1 MSVEEAPP
9 KVSIR
14 LTRQQR
20 AELKQMF
27 DGLCAYCG
35 EELGDRW
42 HADHVEPVLRVSQ
55 YVKGKGFVATGK
67 MLYPNRDGI
76 ENMMP
81 ACIPCNIHKHGMS
94 LEGWRMY
101 LADLTGVLRRNHAV
115 YRHALRFGFVSE
127 NPKPVVFYFERLRG
141 ASE

>member
-1 MSVEEAPP
+1 MSVEEVP
-9 KVSIR
+9 KTRAR
-14 LTRQQR
+14 LTPKQR

-42 HADHVEPVLRVSQ
+42 HADHVEPVLRESL
-55 YVKGKGFVATGK
+55 YIRGKGFVASGK
-67 MLYPNRDGI
+67 ILYENRDKI

-81 ACIPCNIHKHGMS
+81 ACISCNIDKGGS
-94 LEGWRMY
+94 TLEGWRMR
-101 LADLTGVLRRNHAV
+101 LADILNVLRRNYPT

-127 NPKPVVFYFERLRG
+127 NPEPVVFHFERG
-141 ASE
+141 KPE